1 MFTMAT
7 MARDECAEDNHE
19 RAFNAWLRDVREA
32 MGGAAVDEDLA
43 HSLYVD
49 GADVEDAVGEL
60 QTNAIANTTQL
71 TA

>member
-1 MFTMAT
+1 MFNMAT
-7 MARDECAEDNHE
+7 VARDEGAEDDHE
-19 RAFNAWLRDVREA
+19 RAFNAWLRDVCKA

-60 QTNAIANTTQL
+60 KANPIAITTQL
-71 TA
+71 TV